1 MVVSK
6 TKRCILFIV
15 FIIIVV
21 SLTAQEVQKRDALV
35 LYRNRN
41 YKEAIEVCQEEI
53 RLNKNNVESYVV
65 LCWSLV
71 SNGQNIEAENWA
83 SRARDLAPYDHRVVE
98 ILAESKYYLG
108 KNEEALSLFQEYI
121 TLVGENGGRIGDVYY
136 FMGEIYVR
144 LEKYNHADIAFSKS
158 VHNEPLLD
166 HWWSRLGYAQE
177 MAKNYTL
184 ALESYNQALALNAT
198 QNDAQ
203 LGKNRMLDLL

>member
-98 ILAESKYYLG
+98 ILAESKYFLG
-108 KNEEALSLFQEYI
+108 KNQEALSLFQEYI

-136 FMGEIYVR
+136 YMGEIYVR
-144 LEKYNHADIAFSKS
+144 LEKYNHADISFSKA
-158 VHNEPLLD
+158 VRNEPLLD
-166 HWWSRLGYAQE
+166 HWWARLGYARE

-184 ALESYNQALALNAT
+184 ALEAYNQALALNST
-198 QNDAQ
+198 QDDAKR
-203 LGKNRMLDLL
+203 GKSRVLDLL